1 MIKNN
6 NKHIYIVLD
15 LRVIQKIEK
24 MKISMILISH
34 VDIELYKYKH
44 LK

>member
-34 VDIELYKYKH
+34 VDIELYKYKY
-44 LK
+44 LQ